1 MAKRI
6 YEPCGKIESTSTSKT
21 AKVKT
26 HLPVSIL
33 TYRYVKYYN
42 ISTPTQYG
50 ILGVL
55 VHDGLNIDLTILGGT
70 SNSLDVS
77 GGTIDLLND
86 LDNSFSQRSF
96 ANVTDKDS
104 ITFICFHDD
113 NFESNNR
120 KYNILRFYQSNLPNY
135 YDFPKPILEQK
146 PSLGNKGLESNKG
159 IEAKAEPM
167 IGNGGILTFTGSCK

>member
-1 MAKRI
+1 MAKKI
-6 YEPCGKIESTSTSKT
+6 YKPCGKIESTSTSKT

-26 HLPVSIL
+26 HLPISIS

-50 ILGVL
+50 VLGVL

-77 GGTIDLLND
+77 GGSIDLLND

-96 ANVTDKDS
+96 ANITDKDS

-113 NFESNNR
+113 NFENNNR
-120 KYNILRFYQSNLPNY
+120 KYNILRFYQGNLPNY
-135 YDFPKPILEQK
+135 YDFPKPPGQK
-146 PSLGNKGLESNKG
+146 PTLDNKGLESNKG
-159 IEAKAEPM
+159 FEAKVEPM
-167 IGNGGILTFTGSCK
+167 IGNGGILTFTGSC